1 MVHCKLSNCTCFN
14 GVLMAFNGESKGIF
28 MESKR
33 RYIVFLLFLWSSM
46 ACPAAPIKT
55 ICGEYTYVVPDNVSR
70 EDAKRIAAERAR
82 LEALTT
88 EYGTLVSQ
96 NNTTFVSNRNGE
108 SDIVFQSLGGSDVR
122 GEWLGDTEE
131 PAFRFSVDERTG
143 ETSVYAHV
151 CGKSREITRSQVPLQ
166 LHVLRNGTQPH
177 YESETFR
184 TNDDLYVSFL
194 SPVDGYLTVFLL
206 GDSKQVVCMLP
217 YQSQSDGAYT
227 IAANRQYVFF
237 SQAQASLSERPLV
250 DEYVMT
256 CNTAQET
263 NYLFCVFS
271 TQPFS
276 KPAMPNGVLS
286 LEDFTAW
293 RARLL
298 RHDTHAQVS
307 LKTILIRK

>member
-1 MVHCKLSNCTCFN
+1 M
-14 GVLMAFNGESKGIF
+14 FNGELKGIF
-28 MESKR
+28 METTP
-33 RYIVFLLFLWSSM
+33 RYIIFLLFLWSSM

-55 ICGEYTYVVPDNVSR
+55 ICGEYTYIVPDNVSR

-82 LEALTT
+82 LDALAT

-96 NNTTFVSNRNGE
+96 DNTTFVSNRNGE

-122 GEWLGDTEE
+122 GEWLGDTDE
-131 PAFRFSVDERTG
+131 PVFRFFVDERTG
-143 ETSVYAHV
+143 ETSVHARV

-166 LHVLRNGTQPH
+166 WHVLRNGTQPN
-177 YESETFR
+177 YESEAFR
-184 TNDDLYVSFL
+184 TNDDLYLSFL

-206 GDSKQVVCMLP
+206 DDSKQVVCMLP
-217 YQSQSDGAYT
+217 YQAQSDGAYT
-227 IAANRQYVFF
+227 VAANRQYVFF
-237 SQAQASLSERPLV
+237 SPAQASLAERPLV

-256 CNTAQET
+256 CNAAQET

-276 KPAMPNGVLS
+276 KPAMPDGVLS

-298 RHDTHAQVS
+298 RHDPHAQVS